1 MQFFW
6 RIVSLEAKRT
16 FVMDANVL
24 LACHAILV
32 KGHVLT
38 SVKNVSVGDYRC
50 VGLSRNP
57 CGGSCDDWGGGGKV
71 RWDTH
76 SHAMRLEPK
85 ERLRGDKVVFL
96 LSLLLIPICLLNSC

>member
-1 MQFFW
+1 M
-6 RIVSLEAKRT
+6 
-16 FVMDANVL
+16 
-24 LACHAILV
+24 LACHAIHV
-32 KGHVLT
+32 EGHVMT
-38 SVKNVSVGDYRC
+38 G
-50 VGLSRNP
+50 
-57 CGGSCDDWGGGGKV
+57 GGGGKV